1 MNVLVKS
8 CHNIRENFMSHFCKW
23 ERTQKRLYFF
33 LTYKKSSLSTFHTF
47 KNSCVNRSIFHVYLL
62 VVLANYMA
70 LKIWYDVTRG
80 HSLLFV
86 NTYVATLSKMCVSV
100 GIMIWIN
107 STIIEM
113 EVIITFRPSSPIIDF
128 LGKWNLKKEKTFRPF
143 SKTVFACLRKRHQKK
158 NRCLLFK
165 MKIFSARMFW
175 TF

>member
-23 ERTQKRLYFF
+23 ERPQKRLYFF

-143 SKTVFACLRKRHQKK
+143 L
-158 NRCLLFK
+158 
-165 MKIFSARMFW
+165 
-175 TF
+175 